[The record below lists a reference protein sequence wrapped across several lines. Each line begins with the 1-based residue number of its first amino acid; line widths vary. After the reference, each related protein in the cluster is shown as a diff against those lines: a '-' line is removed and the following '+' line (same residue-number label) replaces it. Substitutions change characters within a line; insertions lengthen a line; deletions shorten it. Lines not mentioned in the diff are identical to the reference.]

1 MMLYSKFCVFIFE
14 KYTMEPGVKIASFYG
29 LFSYF
34 WLCWVFVTA
43 GRLSLGAGSRGR
55 ALVAVCRLLNEA
67 ASFVAEHKL

>member
-1 MMLYSKFCVFIFE
+1 MQPGFKTAAGYFQFFFKFIYLV
-14 KYTMEPGVKIASFYG
+14 
-29 LFSYF
+29 SYF

-55 ALVAVCRLLNEA
+55 APVAVRRLLNEA